1 MLLQYFL
8 WVLMGEG
15 NQIRF
20 WWENTIHM
28 SKGVLRRERDVEEN
42 VRSAAALGLQDH
54 MNCTQS
60 CVQLL
65 SYMFCLIFWILL
77 MYHSVPLRIDPLDV
91 QICLSSFFYPKYI
104 LTQVFLLS
112 FVWKATF
119 SCRWWTVW
127 GWHVGLMLC
136 GQWFQAVSFQ
146 AARPLRQ
153 GLHLLEGTGNISH
166 TGSAQ

>member
-1 MLLQYFL
+1 
-8 WVLMGEG
+8 MGEG

-28 SKGVLRRERDVEEN
+28 SKGVLRRERCRGECEKCCCSWTS
-42 VRSAAALGLQDH
+42 RSHELHTKLCAV
-54 MNCTQS
+54 TF
-60 CVQLL
+60 VYVL
-65 SYMFCLIFWILL
+65 SYFLNFINVSFSPFEDWSFSCSNL
-77 MYHSVPLRIDPLDV
+77 P
-91 QICLSSFFYPKYI
+91 SFFYPKYI
-104 LTQVFLLS
+104 LMQVFLLS

>member
-1 MLLQYFL
+1 
-8 WVLMGEG
+8 MGEG

-77 MYHSVPLRIDPLDV
+77 MYHSVPLRIDPLAV
-91 QICLSSFFYPKYI
+91 QICLLFSTPNTFLCKSFCFHLSEKQHLAVDGELFEVDMWGSCCVVSDSKLCLSRLRGPWGRACI
-104 LTQVFLLS
+104 SLRALEISVTQGVLN
-112 FVWKATF
+112 K
-119 SCRWWTVW
+119 
-127 GWHVGLMLC
+127 
-136 GQWFQAVSFQ
+136 
-146 AARPLRQ
+146 
-153 GLHLLEGTGNISH
+153 
-166 TGSAQ
+166 

>member
-1 MLLQYFL
+1 
-8 WVLMGEG
+8 MGGGREE

-65 SYMFCLIFWILL
+65 LYMFCLILNFINVSFSPFEDWSFSCSNL
-77 MYHSVPLRIDPLDV
+77 P
-91 QICLSSFFYPKYI
+91 SFFYPKYI
-104 LTQVFLLS
+104 LMQVFLLS

-153 GLHLLEGTGNISH
+153 GLHLLEGTGNVSH